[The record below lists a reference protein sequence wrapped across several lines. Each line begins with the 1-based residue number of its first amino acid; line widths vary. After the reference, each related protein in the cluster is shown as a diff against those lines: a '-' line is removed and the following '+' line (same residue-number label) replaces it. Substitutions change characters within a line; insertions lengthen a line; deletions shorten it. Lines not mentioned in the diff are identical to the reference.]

1 MTLDWAPMLCRAW
14 SKNIV
19 PVFRPDSYPINLTEV
34 VAAAAAAA
42 EAEAEAEEATLAA
55 VTSGGQR

>member
-42 EAEAEAEEATLAA
+42 AEAEEATLAA